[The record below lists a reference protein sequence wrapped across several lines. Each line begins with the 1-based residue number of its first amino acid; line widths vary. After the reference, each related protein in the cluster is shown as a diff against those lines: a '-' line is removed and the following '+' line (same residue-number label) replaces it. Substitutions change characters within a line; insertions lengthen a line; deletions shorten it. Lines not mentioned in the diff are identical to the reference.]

1 MALGEFTKQ
10 LAQQALLNATTP
22 DAAPK
27 DAAAGQRENTGA
39 VILAQ
44 VAAMQKALKE
54 DEELAL
60 MFQHGPDHVRVLEIF
75 MPSWQVAVLAGF
87 DQNRVFTRAIA
98 PAESLQ
104 FVIRVMK
111 TQPGAKPVRIAI
123 RAPKQ

>member
-22 DAAPK
+22 DAPK
-27 DAAAGQRENTGA
+27 EAAVGQRENTGA

-60 MFQHGPDHVRVLEIF
+60 VFQHGPDHIRVLEIF

-98 PAESLQ
+98 PAETLQ

-123 RAPKQ
+123 KTPRQ

>member
-22 DAAPK
+22 DAPK
-27 DAAAGQRENTGA
+27 DAAGGQQNIGA

-54 DEELAL
+54 EEELAL
-60 MFQHGPDHVRVLEIF
+60 MFQHGPDQVRVLEIF

-98 PAESLQ
+98 PAESLR
-104 FVIRVMK
+104 FVIRVMR
-111 TQPGAKPVRIAI
+111 TQSGAKPVRIAI
-123 RAPKQ
+123 RTPKQ